1 MSVTLKQLAD
11 EAGVSQATISLAL
24 NGSNLVAQKTRT
36 RILSIAKRMKY
47 EPNMVARSLAGCKT
61 KLLGIL
67 LDSGAPQAQFRMCG
81 LIEREAALHGYRTM
95 IGEGHNSIDELYQNY
110 SVFKQYRAAGV
121 ICVSHEYHGDEDK
134 LNNLFGECNDI
145 VYIGK
150 PRLPHASYLAIDRSM
165 AIRQAVSHLRENG
178 FSKIGLMGTMDRYD
192 SEREKADVFCAAL
205 REAGVDNPEQY
216 LISIAFEDPAQGM
229 EEIYEKFVRTERI
242 DALLAGNDTQ
252 AAILS
257 KILRRNNL
265 KVPNDFGL
273 IGFDDEPFCEY
284 MNPSISSIDDE
295 LQLQAKL
302 IVRLMMEMI
311 EDEESNPI
319 DRTVTVRSRLVVRD
333 SSRKEA

>member
-1 MSVTLKQLAD
+1 MASEKILQQKQQYVEDLA
-11 EAGVSQATISLAL
+11 
-24 NGSNLVAQKTRT
+24 K
-36 RILSIAKRMKY
+36 
-47 EPNMVARSLAGCKT
+47 
-61 KLLGIL
+61 KL
-67 LDSGAPQAQFRMCG
+67 
-81 LIEREAALHGYRTM
+81 E
-95 IGEGHNSIDELYQNY
+95 N
-110 SVFKQYRAAGV
+110 AAGGV
-121 ICVSHEYHGDEDK
+121 IVDYKGITVAED
-134 LNNLFGECNDI
+134 
-145 VYIGK
+145 
-150 PRLPHASYLAIDRSM
+150 PA
-165 AIRQAVSHLRENG
+165 LR
-178 FSKIGLMGTMDRYD
+178 K
-192 SEREKADVFCAAL
+192 AL

-319 DRTVTVRSRLVVRD
+319 DRTVTVRSRLVVRE
-333 SSRKEA
+333 SSRKKA